1 MRYLTI
7 ILFLILG
14 FSGCEENRMENYRID
29 YSGDFSFRTIIR
41 DENGINDTVDFS
53 GTIEPVYGNLKDVIY
68 IQFVPAFIIDPLLR
82 ENGQLANNAWWLQQ
96 SSPINIAGSFRNNKQ
111 EIVFS
116 YLIGTEQTY
125 IRYQVSGQRTN

>member
-1 MRYLTI
+1 MGLWLTW
-7 ILFLILG
+7 
-14 FSGCEENRMENYRID
+14 
-29 YSGDFSFRTIIR
+29 SFKSPANEIPYYYTVF
-41 DENGINDTVDFS
+41 DTVDFS